1 MKKKFLNN
9 SNNSERAFGIKNR
22 PGTPIKDIINNEY
35 ANRAE
40 KEILKRYETF
50 IKQKEQE
57 TKHKIKLTTS
67 FQKLALKRREM
78 SCKEIIEPYKM
89 KMFKDIKARVKIPST
104 IRVTKQKE
112 ERANNEM

>member
-40 KEILKRYETF
+40 KEILKKYEAF

-57 TKHKIKLTTS
+57 TKHKTKLTAS

-89 KMFKDIKARVKIPST
+89 KMFKDIKARVKIQST

-112 ERANNEM
+112 EIADNEM

>member
-40 KEILKRYETF
+40 KEILKKYEAF

-112 ERANNEM
+112 EIADNEM